1 MPRIIRKIFP
11 INLSSSINCDF
22 CDRHMGYI
30 FLKADKLDEAQEQST
45 TLMKLAAI
53 AMYSDCFAFRNHKIE
68 DKK

>member
-1 MPRIIRKIFP
+1 
-11 INLSSSINCDF
+11 
-22 CDRHMGYI
+22 MGYI

>member
-1 MPRIIRKIFP
+1 MTDYSNAPAEFVHGP
-11 INLSSSINCDF
+11 SINCGF

-30 FLKADKLDEAQEQST
+30 FLKADKLDEAQEQSI